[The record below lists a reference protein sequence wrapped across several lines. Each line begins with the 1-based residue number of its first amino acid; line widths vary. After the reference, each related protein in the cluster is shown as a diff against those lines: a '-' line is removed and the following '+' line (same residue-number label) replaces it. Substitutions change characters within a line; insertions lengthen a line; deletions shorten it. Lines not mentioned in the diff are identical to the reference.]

1 MTPDFGEVAAGKPY
15 RRGCLQIVGQPR
27 PVVRGDCDFSF
38 GSSLFVLGRIA
49 GIRAAPPPPWGRR
62 RARIS
67 VAGAR
72 LRFAEPSQSG
82 RRFRC
87 KKSCPNASP
96 QFDSDDV
103 SGRRFDMLCD
113 AGRQAPLRDGVPLAE
128 VRTVPP
134 PMDAVVF
141 GASVKIL
148 RGIWDRNILSG
159 GD

>member
-38 GSSLFVLGRIA
+38 GSSLFVLAVLRGYVL
-49 GIRAAPPPPWGRR
+49 PPPPWGRR

-67 VAGAR
+67 VAGAG

-82 RRFRC
+82 RRLCC
-87 KKSCPNASP
+87 KASCPNASLHSYP
-96 QFDSDDV
+96 DDV

-141 GASVKIL
+141 GASVKIY
-148 RGIWDRNILSG
+148 
-159 GD
+159 